1 MLDPSKPKPS
11 SKASSLN
18 SLADTVKCCQS
29 PGKSTNRTS
38 TAWTPL
44 SLISDITSAGFIA
57 HSFCV
62 ECPSWRCL
70 RRTLHGSEAGSR
82 VGRNSDAG
90 ERTTSFRLLR
100 LRAEG
105 VDEPEGDCVLLL
117 CRFGC
122 VLREV
127 WRIGEVATI
136 FEAHDEA
143 ILVFEL
149 GGDRRLLEFLA
160 GAGCEA

>member
-70 RRTLHGSEAGSR
+70 RRTPLPQ
-82 VGRNSDAG
+82 
-90 ERTTSFRLLR
+90 LLR
-100 LRAEG
+100 LRGEC
-105 VDEPEGDCVLLL
+105 VDESDRDCVL
-117 CRFGC
+117 R
-122 VLREV
+122 
-127 WRIGEVATI
+127 
-136 FEAHDEA
+136 
-143 ILVFEL
+143 L
-149 GGDRRLLEFLA
+149 GRSG
-160 GAGCEA
+160 